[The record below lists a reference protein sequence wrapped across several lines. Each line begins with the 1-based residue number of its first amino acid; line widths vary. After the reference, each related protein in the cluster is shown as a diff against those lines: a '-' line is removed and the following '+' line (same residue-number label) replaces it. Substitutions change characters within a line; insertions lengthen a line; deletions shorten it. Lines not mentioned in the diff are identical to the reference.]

1 MIDLLA
7 YVTPCIVLLVI
18 GSVLIFLGMIVSELL
33 KELDFQLKH
42 INGEI
47 NI

>member
-18 GSVLIFLGMIVSELL
+18 GSVLFFIGMIVSELL
-33 KELDFQLKH
+33 KEVDFQLKH
-42 INGEI
+42 INGEM

>member
-7 YVTPCIVLLVI
+7 CVTPCLVLLVI
-18 GSVLIFLGMIVSELL
+18 GSILIFLGVIVSELL
-33 KELDFQLKH
+33 KEADFQLKH
-42 INGEI
+42 INGEM